1 MKCNY
6 CGELLPNEAKFC
18 PSCGHEIVERS
29 HCPQC
34 GTMMPEGAL
43 FCPNCGNRVS
53 SVDDEPKVRDYYYTD
68 GTWSTERDESKI
80 VADQYTH
87 NNVGV
92 IRKLVRKDKLFG
104 RNDLCPC
111 GSGKKYK
118 NCHGRG
124 FV

>member
-43 FCPNCGNRVS
+43 FCSNCGNRVS
-53 SVDDEPKVRDYYYTD
+53 GVDD
-68 GTWSTERDESKI
+68 
-80 VADQYTH
+80 
-87 NNVGV
+87 NVGV
-92 IRKLVRKDKLFG
+92 IRKLVRKDKLIG

-111 GSGKKYK
+111 GSGKIFK

-124 FV
+124 LVKGK